1 MKINQTTRYHTPED
15 SCLHVYILYAMLKQK
30 KKLELQTVI
39 QKPKVHIP
47 QDKQQVVTETGSLSE
62 SQAIETALKFFKG
75 NY

>member
-1 MKINQTTRYHTPED
+1 
-15 SCLHVYILYAMLKQK
+15 MLKQK